1 MFIIRFLLLV
11 DQMRVFVHIYYN
23 LSFRDSSGLLVWV
36 CGCVGVFGCYLC
48 VWVSGGSSHIISSTF
63 FFGFRLALLLLRQ
76 HEMFIKSMRVRLLH
90 KGAAVMK

>member
-36 CGCVGVFGCYLC
+36 CGGVQMLLVCVGEWGLLSYHIFHIFFSVFG
-48 VWVSGGSSHIISSTF
+48 
-63 FFGFRLALLLLRQ
+63 
-76 HEMFIKSMRVRLLH
+76 
-90 KGAAVMK
+90 

>member
-23 LSFRDSSGLLVWV
+23 LSFRDSSVLLVWV

-48 VWVSGGSSHIISSTF
+48 VWVSGGVAPLISYLPLF
-63 FFGFRLALLLLRQ
+63 FRFSVSFASV
-76 HEMFIKSMRVRLLH
+76 ET
-90 KGAAVMK
+90 A